1 MKGKT
6 IMVDKKKLLNRIN
19 IKSFYETFITFPK
32 GINKVNSMALCPF
45 HDDHHPSLSVNINNG
60 LFNCFACG
68 AKGGLIAFYQRIKN
82 VDFKTALK
90 ELDRGIR

>member
-1 MKGKT
+1 
-6 IMVDKKKLLNRIN
+6 MVDKKKLLNRIN
-19 IKSFYETFITFPK
+19 IESFYKTFITFPK
-32 GINKVNSMALCPF
+32 GTNKINSMAICPF

-68 AKGGLIAFYQRIKN
+68 AKGDVLTFYQRIKN
-82 VDFKTALK
+82 IDFKTALT